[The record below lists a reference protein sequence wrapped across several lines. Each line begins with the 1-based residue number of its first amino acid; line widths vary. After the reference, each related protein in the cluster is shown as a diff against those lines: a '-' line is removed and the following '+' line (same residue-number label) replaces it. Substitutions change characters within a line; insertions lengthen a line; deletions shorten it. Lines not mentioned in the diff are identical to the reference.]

1 MKETKMD
8 KKEILSLAREV
19 MYIESDA
26 IRDVANSI
34 DHSFCDACELILKN
48 QGKLVTLGV
57 GKSGHIARKIS
68 ATFSST
74 GTSSFYI
81 NATDCLLYTSPS
93 PRA

>member
-1 MKETKMD
+1 MKETKID

-34 DHSFCDACELILKN
+34 DHSFVTQQIILKN

-57 GKSGHIARKIS
+57 GKSDTLQEKFLQLFQAPMHRLF
-68 ATFSST
+68 T
-74 GTSSFYI
+74 
-81 NATDCLLYTSPS
+81 
-93 PRA
+93 